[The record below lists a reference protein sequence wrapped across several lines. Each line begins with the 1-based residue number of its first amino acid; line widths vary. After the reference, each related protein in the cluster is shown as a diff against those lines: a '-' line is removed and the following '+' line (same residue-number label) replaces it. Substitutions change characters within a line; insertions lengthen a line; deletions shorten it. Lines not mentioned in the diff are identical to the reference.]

1 MLQINDTMKL
11 LTIRVYC
18 TKHTKSIRIK
28 LFEQD
33 DLLGR
38 GKGVGGGVKREYLF
52 KLATIWY
59 KYWIHVLAT
68 FKCLVI
74 FSSSEMILKVGAS
87 YYINGLYACSSDLIY
102 NHPLHGLWNI
112 YMYWTGYY
120 MYGLYTYTYNFIYR
134 HSLHGL
140 RSTYI
145 CWAG

>member
-38 GKGVGGGVKREYLF
+38 EEGGGRGVKREYMF

-102 NHPLHGLWNI
+102 NHPPWTMEYIHVLNWLLHVWAI
-112 YMYWTGYY
+112 Y
-120 MYGLYTYTYNFIYR
+120 IYLQ
-134 HSLHGL
+134 LH
-140 RSTYI
+140 I
-145 CWAG
+145 